1 MDVEVVVDG
10 AAVVDQIVVE
20 NTGGAVDVEVVVVVA
35 VVVEVV
41 TVVVVVEAV
50 VDGAA
55 VVDQIVVENTE
66 GAVDGIGTMFSS
78 SETVVGQKDL
88 AQIHHEL

>member
-50 VDGAA
+50 VDG
-55 VVDQIVVENTE
+55 ENTG

>member
-1 MDVEVVVDG
+1 MGGIVVAVVVEVVVVVVVEVVADRGAVVENTGGAVDVEVVVDG

-20 NTGGAVDVEVVVVVA
+20 NTG
-35 VVVEVV
+35 
-41 TVVVVVEAV
+41 
-50 VDGAA
+50 
-55 VVDQIVVENTE
+55 